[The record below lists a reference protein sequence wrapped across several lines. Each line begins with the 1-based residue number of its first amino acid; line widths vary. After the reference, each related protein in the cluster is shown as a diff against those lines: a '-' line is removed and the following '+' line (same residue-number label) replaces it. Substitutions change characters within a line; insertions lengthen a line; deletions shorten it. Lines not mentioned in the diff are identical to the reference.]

1 MNEPR
6 NPDPEFAKQS
16 LGEFFVEQQAKDNAY
31 KNGYTE
37 GAVTERNRIL
47 QEVEKTIEKYRP
59 HEDVIRSMSIDEE
72 EDINNLLDDMKEELK
87 QVIQKS

>member
-1 MNEPR
+1 MNDELSPHDKGL
-6 NPDPEFAKQS
+6 NTGYGIGFEKGAEF
-16 LGEFFVEQQAKDNAY
+16 
-31 KNGYTE
+31 
-37 GAVTERNRIL
+37 ERNRIL